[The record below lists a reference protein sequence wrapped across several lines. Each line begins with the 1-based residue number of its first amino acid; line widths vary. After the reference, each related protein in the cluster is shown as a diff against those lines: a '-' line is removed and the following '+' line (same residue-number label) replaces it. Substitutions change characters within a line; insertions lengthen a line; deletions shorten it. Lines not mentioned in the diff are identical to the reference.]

1 MGIRKTIY
9 GLLNLGAES
18 TVTTQATAVIQS
30 LSGSLALVP
39 SGSGAITANIPD
51 GTVTGG
57 NARGQYA
64 VDLQMSRSAANQVAG
79 RDYSVI
85 AGGQNNSVAG
95 VAAAKWSGI
104 LAGRGNSVLGNFDGI
119 ISGDANTTNASGS
132 YNVIGGGLGNAV
144 SGTAAYSGVF
154 SGASNNASSNYSTIS
169 GGQSNTASTGTHAA
183 VVGGYQNTASGQYS
197 VSGGRENISSGDFS
211 MSFGYLSTASGP
223 ASLAIGFRTLASG
236 QQSVALNGGNQVN
249 TTASGAYSL
258 AHGFQGTSY
267 LRSMRTLGNSNSNL
281 QPYNSNAQSSE
292 IVSHRAASLTTAA
305 TTVLSLD
312 GTGTTN
318 LIIPDGNNRAW
329 KVKVEWIST
338 VTTITGTA
346 TGITVGDMAY
356 GEANF
361 GFKKVSGTS
370 VLGNFIND
378 EGASDSAI
386 MDTCSLGYSVGA
398 SQELALTFTG
408 PTFAGG
414 GSVTMRIVAKVSLV
428 EVAY

>member
-1 MGIRKTIY
+1 MGVINKLANI
-9 GLLNLGAES
+9 LS
-18 TVTTQATAVIQS
+18 TGRLKISSDTSVTTQSVSIIEAQTTNTSIILKPNGTGGIIAM
-30 LSGSLALVP
+30 
-39 SGSGAITANIPD
+39 IPD
-51 GTVTGG
+51 GTAAGG
-57 NARGQYA
+57 NARGPYSIELMPYRVGVPASA
-64 VDLQMSRSAANQVAG
+64 VASG
-79 RDYSVI
+79 WYSVI
-85 AGGQNNSVAG
+85 IGGQKNTAAG
-95 VAAAKWSGI
+95 DFSIA
-104 LAGRGNSVLGNFDGI
+104 LGNT
-119 ISGDANTTNASGS
+119 NTTSAP
-132 YNVIGGGLGNAV
+132 YATITGGANNTINAV
-144 SGTAAYSGVF
+144 SQ
-154 SGASNNASSNYSTIS
+154 YSTIS
-169 GGQSNTASTGTHAA
+169 GGQSNTASTNTNAT
-183 VVGGYQNTASGQYS
+183 VVGGQSNTASGLRSTAGNFSSNATGGYS
-197 VSGGRENISSGDFS
+197 IAMGDS
-211 MSFGYLSTASGP
+211 VTASGLG
-223 ASLAIGFRTLASG
+223 AIALGGQSLSASG
-236 QQSVALNGGNQVN
+236 TRSGAFGFAVQA
-249 TTASGAYSL
+249 TGAYSYAFGTYL
-258 AHGFQGTSY
+258 LTYLQGQFTTSGTNFSDY
-267 LRSMRTLGNSNSNL
+267 GT
-281 QPYNSNAQSSE
+281 AQQSILVANKS
-292 IVSHRAASLTTAA
+292 ASLTTAA

-318 LIIPDGNNRAW
+318 LIIPNGNNRAW